1 MDLNIELIPWQQELW
16 GDDTRFQVIAA
27 GRRSGKSRYAA
38 WKMIVNALSPGPGG
52 VFYVAPTQGQARD
65 IMWSLLMDLASPVIK
80 SSHINN
86 LQITLINGAVISLK
100 GADRPETMRGV
111 SLKYLVMDE
120 YADMKPSVFEEI
132 LRPALADQKG
142 HALFI
147 GTPMGRN
154 HFYELYKYA
163 ELENDP
169 TYKSWHFTS
178 YDNPLLDP
186 AEIDI
191 AKRSM
196 SSYAFRQEFMASFEA
211 RGSEMFKEDWIRYG
225 EEIEGD
231 RYIAIDLAGFEEVG
245 KKKSKNSRL
254 DETAIAVAT
263 IGPSGWLIENIIY
276 GRWSLEE
283 TAAKIFQAVRDYQ
296 PVSVG
301 IERGIA
307 KQAVMSPLT
316 DLQKRYGS
324 FFRVEELTHGNK
336 KKTDRIMWAL
346 QGRFEN
352 GMISIKK
359 GEWNARFL
367 DQLFQFPDP
376 LTHDDLVD
384 AVAYLDQLAN
394 VAYSYEFE
402 IEDHQILDVI
412 EVYCYERTG
421 RSRSLNGSG
430 VHRRMGHGQVR
441 ELA

>member
-1 MDLNIELIPWQQELW
+1 MTDLHIELLPWQKQVWADE
-16 GDDTRFQVIAA
+16 TRFKIVAA
-27 GRRSGKSRYAA
+27 GRRTGKSRLAA
-38 WKMIVNALSPGPGG
+38 WMLIVNALQADRGH

-65 IMWSLLMDLASPVIK
+65 IMWQTLLELGNPVI
-80 SSHINN
+80 SGSHINN
-86 LQITLINGAVISLK
+86 LQIKLINGATISLK

-111 SLKYLVMDE
+111 SLKFLVLDE
-120 YADMKPSVFEEI
+120 YADMKPDVFEQI

-142 HALFI
+142 CAMFI

-163 ELENDP
+163 ELDDDP
-169 TYKSWHFTS
+169 TYKAWHFTS

-186 AEIDI
+186 DEIDI

-211 RGSEMFKEDWIRYG
+211 RGSEMFKESWIQTS
-225 EEIEGD
+225 EEAPEAGD
-231 RYIAIDLAGFEEVG
+231 YYIAIDLAGFEEVN
-245 KKKSKNSRL
+245 KKRTKNTKL
-254 DETAIAVAT
+254 DETAISVVKV
-263 IGPSGWLIENIIY
+263 SEHGWFVENIIY
-276 GRWSLEE
+276 GRWELNE
-283 TAAKIFQAVRDYQ
+283 TAMKIFQAVRDYR

-316 DLQKRYGS
+316 DLQKKYGT

-336 KKTDRIMWAL
+336 KKTDRVMWAL

-352 GMISIKK
+352 GYITLNK

-384 AVAYLDQLAN
+384 SLAYIDQLAK
-394 VAYSYEFE
+394 VAYDYEYE
-402 IEDHQILDVI
+402 IDDHDILDIVAG
-412 EVYCYERTG
+412 Y
-421 RSRSLNGSG
+421 
-430 VHRRMGHGQVR
+430 
-441 ELA
+441 